1 MISSDLAGR
10 IPPSRMAILW
20 DIIVESD
27 WKDLNMLE
35 EKIYLYGR
43 SLGTRDTIGRTIF
56 TRMAQALRDAQALH
70 NAQNVKT
77 L

>member
-1 MISSDLAGR
+1 VISSDLAGR